1 MALVSI
7 SEAAKLTGKSI
18 KTIYRHLGT
27 GKLSFVL
34 NESGNKCVDIS
45 ELIRIYGPIKKGNE
59 NIIESHMSQAENDK
73 NNILRFEIEHL
84 KQLINEKNKQISIY
98 ERTLTLLEDKTK
110 EKPPISKK
118 WWQWFK

>member
-1 MALVSI
+1 MALVNI

-18 KTIYRHLGT
+18 KTIYRHLGL

-34 NESGNKCVDIS
+34 NENGNKCVDIS
-45 ELIRIYGPIKKGNE
+45 ELIRIYGPIKNE
-59 NIIESHMSQAENDK
+59 NKNVIESNMSHIENDK
-73 NNILRFEIEHL
+73 NNILRIEIEHL
-84 KQLINEKNKQISIY
+84 KQLINEKNKQISAY

>member
-18 KTIYRHLGT
+18 KTIYRHLGV

-34 NESGNKCVDIS
+34 NENGNKCVDIS
-45 ELIRIYGPIKKGNE
+45 ELIRIYGPIKKENE
-59 NIIESHMSQAENDK
+59 NVIESNMSHVENNK
-73 NNILRFEIEHL
+73 NNILRIEIEYL
-84 KQLINEKNKQISIY
+84 KQLINEKNKQISTY